1 MMKNKMMRVASVL
14 LVAVLLSTCAIS
26 GTFAKYVTSNDA
38 SDNARVAKFGVVIQ
52 ADGSLYGT
60 YYDTTFKPSTTD
72 GAASL
77 LVQSSVVTPNAENVV
92 APGTQSD
99 KGLHFSLTGTPEV
112 RTELTATI
120 TCENIFLAAGTYAVM
135 VPTTSVSATSWKA
148 DTYYTATIADNVT
161 TYTLSTEYDADVT
174 TYYTMQ
180 DKVVLGGAYYPVVY
194 KADLT
199 NGNTASDSLA
209 AIAADYAKKLNNN
222 TEVTAATGEDTKVVG
237 DDTKITYTVTETYN
251 PNKDYSEL
259 EVADENLT
267 WAWAIDGNDGAD
279 TILGHLQAGANV
291 VKVDTTNNTASAPAE
306 HTDYNLETSFG
317 IEITVTQVGSDSAA
331 VTEAP
336 SNDDDEGV

>member
-60 YYDTTFKPSTTD
+60 YYDTTFKPSTTSA
-72 GAASL
+72 AASL
-77 LVQSSVVTPNAENVV
+77 WVQSSVPATENVV

-148 DTYYTATIADNVT
+148 DTYYTAATADNVT

-180 DKVVLGGAYYPVVY
+180 DKVVLDGAYYPVVY

-222 TEVTAATGEDTKVVG
+222 TEVTADTGADTKVVG

-259 EVADENLT
+259 GVADENLT
-267 WAWAIDGNDGAD
+267 WAWAIDGNDDAD

-291 VKVDTTNNTASAPAE
+291 VKVDTTNNTAIAPTE